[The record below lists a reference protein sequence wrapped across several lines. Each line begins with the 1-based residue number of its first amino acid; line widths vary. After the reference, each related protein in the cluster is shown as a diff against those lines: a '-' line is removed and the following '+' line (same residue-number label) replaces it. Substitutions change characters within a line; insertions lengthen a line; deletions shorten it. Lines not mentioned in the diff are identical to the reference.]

1 MSAQMPASVHV
12 VTTTR
17 NKHFVG
23 LWLSSCLPAGTGGAS
38 GIASAAASATL
49 PSLLH
54 MGADVGSSLIT
65 LPPHRMGAA
74 QRQGFWCGPV
84 KSRLTL
90 LLLLTDRFLLVQLLN
105 LDDPLCATTT
115 VNQGSWL
122 GTCCRG
128 VDAALH
134 GNMHFQEQG
143 LARAIMGS
151 SVPGAR

>member
-49 PSLLH
+49 PSLLR

-74 QRQGFWCGPV
+74 QRQGGV
-84 KSRLTL
+84 
-90 LLLLTDRFLLVQLLN
+90 LVRPRQVE
-105 LDDPLCATTT
+105 T
-115 VNQGSWL
+115 
-122 GTCCRG
+122 
-128 VDAALH
+128 DAAAAADRPLPPRPTP
-134 GNMHFQEQG
+134 E
-143 LARAIMGS
+143 
-151 SVPGAR
+151 P